1 MLRDSGTSKDAAR
14 TGALHVVRVL
24 SVQGDD
30 AASLACCGALAAIT
44 GRGDEDQIKLVARD
58 GAAPVPVHLA
68 LTHDVLVARAG
79 AVVDTVLV
87 APVKLIRKIFHE
99 EHFIFRSPT
108 RIDPIHFLNIQMVRI
123 QIFSP
128 R

>member
-1 MLRDSGTSKDAAR
+1 MPFESCNIGGLYGTL
-14 TGALHVVRVL
+14 TGCAGCE
-24 SVQGDD
+24 S
-30 AASLACCGALAAIT
+30 
-44 GRGDEDQIKLVARD
+44 
-58 GAAPVPVHLA
+58 
-68 LTHDVLVARAG
+68 G

-108 RIDPIHFLNIQMVRI
+108 RIDPIHFLNIEMVRI

-128 R
+128 RQCEGGRLHAAIIRRSKW